1 VRCLT
6 DAAPR
11 NDVAERNEK
20 NGWTFRSMAMNC
32 FDATIPIYDAAAI
45 AVRYFVARGYAPTQ
59 AHQRT
64 MKYITEMYGRGEQ
77 RTLMLANRAI
87 EAVERE
93 EQAERE
99 LMDASLEAL
108 FRELR

>member
-1 VRCLT
+1 MT
-6 DAAPR
+6 
-11 NDVAERNEK
+11 
-20 NGWTFRSMAMNC
+20 MNC
-32 FDATIPIYDAAAI
+32 FDATIPIHDAAAI
-45 AVRYFVARGYAPTQ
+45 AVHYFVAKGYAPAE

-64 MKYITEMYGRGEQ
+64 MKHITEMFSRGER

-93 EQAERE
+93 ERKERE

-108 FRELR
+108 FRELG

>member
-1 VRCLT
+1 
-6 DAAPR
+6 
-11 NDVAERNEK
+11 
-20 NGWTFRSMAMNC
+20 MAMNC

-45 AVRYFVARGYAPTQ
+45 AAHYFVARGRVPAEV
-59 AHQRT
+59 HQRT
-64 MKYITEMYGRGEQ
+64 MKHITEMFSRGEQ

-93 EQAERE
+93 ELAERE

-108 FRELR
+108 FRELG